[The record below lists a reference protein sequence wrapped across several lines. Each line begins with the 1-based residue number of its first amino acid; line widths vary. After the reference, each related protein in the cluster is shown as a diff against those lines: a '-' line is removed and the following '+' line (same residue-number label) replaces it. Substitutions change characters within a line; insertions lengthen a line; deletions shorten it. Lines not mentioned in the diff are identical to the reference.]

1 MINDKKFFRNI
12 TKNSVGFALP
22 QILIIGIGIAI
33 GVSGIMA
40 ASILGLT
47 GSRINRQE
55 LLAKSASYSGIT
67 KIRALFNDN
76 SQGRLFNY
84 FWLVNNCS
92 EKANDCEDAY
102 IALPSNEYWADD
114 KWCNGEDNCRGRQKA
129 PFCRS
134 NSNFLWSQEQEIVRD
149 LFIDDNNVG
158 ETLSDDLKKE
168 FKQSFN
174 IISTKYI
181 GTENSGINSILI
193 EGKSLPNN
201 SVNESA
207 SNKLRVNI

>member
-84 FWLVNNCS
+84 FWIVNNCS
-92 EKANDCEDAY
+92 NKASDCDSTK
-102 IALPSNEYWADD
+102 IAMPSNEYWSDD
-114 KWCNGEDNCRGRQKA
+114 SWCNDEANCNGRQKA
-129 PFCRS
+129 PLCLS
-134 NSNFLWSQEQEIVRD
+134 NDNYSWPEEQAIVRN
-149 LFIDDNNVG
+149 LFISSSCS
-158 ETLSDDLKKE
+158 L
-168 FKQSFN
+168 
-174 IISTKYI
+174 ISHSK
-181 GTENSGINSILI
+181 
-193 EGKSLPNN
+193 
-201 SVNESA
+201 
-207 SNKLRVNI
+207 